1 LTESRQRA
9 IIGRPSGNVPVM
21 VGLGVGDGFMK
32 LVRLVGIALLLL
44 VLGLTGVNRV
54 ISGASAA
61 DVASSG
67 AAATTVG
74 DPAVGAPTHK
84 PNALVDA
91 NSVFFGC
98 AAGTVVGA
106 LVTALPPLVGWTFY
120 AGALPAVMALV
131 ASSGV
136 GCTVGL
142 FGGVILSTFHWV
154 AATIASAW
162 AAVFG

>member
-1 LTESRQRA
+1 
-9 IIGRPSGNVPVM
+9 
-21 VGLGVGDGFMK
+21 MK
-32 LVRLVGIALLLL
+32 LVRLVGIALVLL
-44 VLGLTGVNRV
+44 VLGMTGVDRG
-54 ISGASAA
+54 IPEASAA
-61 DVASSG
+61 DGASSG
-67 AAATTVG
+67 AAMAG
-74 DPAVGAPTHK
+74 DPATGAVAHK

-142 FGGVILSTFHWV
+142 FGGVILSTFHWM